1 VVNLIILIS
10 KNGEKV
16 IKNQNQNIFL
26 FTFSKK
32 QKTKKTKQKKN
43 RQNKAT
49 AYKAQCGQ
57 VF

>member
-10 KNGEKV
+10 KNGEKF

-32 QKTKKTKQKKN
+32 KQK
-43 RQNKAT
+43 QNKKQIAKT
-49 AYKAQCGQ
+49 NSLLTRHSGQ